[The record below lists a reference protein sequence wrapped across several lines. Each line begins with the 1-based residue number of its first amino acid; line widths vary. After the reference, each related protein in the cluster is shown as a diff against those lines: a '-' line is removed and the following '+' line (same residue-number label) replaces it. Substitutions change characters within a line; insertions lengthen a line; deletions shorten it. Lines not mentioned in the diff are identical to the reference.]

1 MTGCNAAGAM
11 RYCRPFFRPGGYLRY
26 AFCQWRTRDGRPG
39 TRVPEPFRDWV
50 VETGSLTARMRW
62 HCPEAFRLRPLA
74 QGWRRPALEEAWR
87 LGLQR
92 ERVAWTREVALCC
105 EDQSWILARTVIP
118 VPSLHGGNDVLR
130 GLGARPLGELLFR
143 GGGSGRDP
151 LEVARLRRGDW
162 LAQHLQSMT
171 GHSLAGCWCRRRV
184 HYLRGRPLMVTE
196 VFLPALFHLTAALP
210 RQEPTE
216 EERRGHDRRMAC

>member
-1 MTGCNAAGAM
+1 M
-11 RYCRPFFRPGGYLRY
+11 RY

-50 VETGSLTARMRW
+50 VATSSLTARMRR
-62 HCPEAFRLRPLA
+62 HCPQTFGLRPLA

-87 LGLQR
+87 LGLR
-92 ERVAWTREVALCC
+92 CRRTVWTREVTLCC
-105 EDQSWILARTVIP
+105 GEQPWILARTVIP
-118 VPSLHGGNDVLR
+118 ASSLRGGNDVLR
-130 GLGARPLGELLFR
+130 GLGARPLGELLFH

-151 LEVARLRRGDW
+151 LEVARLRGGDW
-162 LAQHLQSMT
+162 LAQHLQTMS
-171 GHSLAGCWCRRRV
+171 GSSLAGCWSRRRV

-196 VFLPALFHLTAALP
+196 VFLPALFHQTAAVP

-216 EERRGHDRRMAC
+216 EDARGHDRRMAC